1 MLLALFWSLFLCLT
15 SAQCKLE
22 SLSKDSNS
30 RVSLSMCIMFGVE
43 KFNIPNNLISVSL
56 SVVETSRDAKTSAQI
71 SNMMFPHLFSSEKW
85 TFTIW
90 NFTNPNYR
98 SNRETTRPSLGYII
112 QIRERHEFAPV
123 LQRLKQV
130 LIWNPRA
137 KFLVMSAQLFND
149 SWETAQE
156 IVQKMSDEMIV
167 NGIIL
172 LPSLVEPN
180 EYDVF
185 SWYPYHDGACKNI
198 KIYKIDTC
206 YFGKTGR
213 KSEWFVPKIP
223 KTLNN
228 CTYMVRVVE
237 WPPYTINLKNHT
249 VKTSNKY
256 YDNYGIDVNVLN
268 TVAKAK
274 NITFMY
280 IKSKDLQSWG
290 DILDNGTITGNLAFL
305 KNKDVSFAIGGYAL
319 TYVRAK
325 YFDLTHSY
333 VNEGLVWCTPA
344 ILVDRDWDRIL
355 TIVEWKTWV
364 LVFILY
370 FSVTFLTWKIS
381 IHNNNESTSYKSY
394 SNNLQNCYAI
404 FYGISV
410 KTLPRSNMS
419 RLFIGLF
426 IFLSFNM
433 DSAYQTYFTSILT
446 SHHEDFLYN
455 NVDDILKA
463 NLKMKILN
471 NDLRYFTGIKSQKFW
486 DFMEICMDIKECLI
500 DVALNKTS
508 VISTPFLF
516 KEYVLNSLVSK
527 NKRPLLNCF
536 KKRINNFPVTIVM
549 KKGFP
554 LGHSINNVIL
564 RLLGAGL
571 VNKWEKDILRE
582 KAPEDIFKVVQ
593 DYDDGEY
600 DYNMKERPFKLHNF
614 LPVFQI
620 LCYGWIFSA
629 ICFVGEIC
637 MFKINKWYTKRN
649 VFV

>member
-1 MLLALFWSLFLCLT
+1 M
-15 SAQCKLE
+15 
-22 SLSKDSNS
+22 
-30 RVSLSMCIMFGVE
+30 
-43 KFNIPNNLISVSL
+43 
-56 SVVETSRDAKTSAQI
+56 
-71 SNMMFPHLFSSEKW
+71 SS
-85 TFTIW
+85 
-90 NFTNPNYR
+90 
-98 SNRETTRPSLGYII
+98 
-112 QIRERHEFAPV
+112 
-123 LQRLKQV
+123 
-130 LIWNPRA
+130 
-137 KFLVMSAQLFND
+137 QLFND

-172 LPSLVEPN
+172 LPSIVEPN
-180 EYDVF
+180 QYDVF
-185 SWYPYHDGACKNI
+185 SWYPYHDGA
-198 KIYKIDTC
+198 
-206 YFGKTGR
+206 
-213 KSEWFVPKIP
+213 
-223 KTLNN
+223 L
-228 CTYMVRVVE
+228 
-237 WPPYTINLKNHT
+237 
-249 VKTSNKY
+249 
-256 YDNYGIDVNVLN
+256 
-268 TVAKAK
+268 
-274 NITFMY
+274 
-280 IKSKDLQSWG
+280 
-290 DILDNGTITGNLAFL
+290 
-305 KNKDVSFAIGGYAL
+305 
-319 TYVRAK
+319 
-325 YFDLTHSY
+325 
-333 VNEGLVWCTPA
+333 
-344 ILVDRDWDRIL
+344 
-355 TIVEWKTWV
+355 
-364 LVFILY
+364 
-370 FSVTFLTWKIS
+370 TFLTWKIS

-433 DSAYQTYFTSILT
+433 DSAYQTYFTSVLT

-455 NVDDILKA
+455 NVNDILKA

-471 NDLRYFTGIKSQKFW
+471 NDFRYFTGIKNQKFW

-554 LGHSINNVIL
+554 LCHSINNVIL

-582 KAPEDIFKVVQ
+582 KAREDIFKVVQ

-614 LPVFQI
+614 LP
-620 LCYGWIFSA
+620 
-629 ICFVGEIC
+629 
-637 MFKINKWYTKRN
+637 INKWYTKRN
-649 VFV
+649 EFV